1 MGGNQST
8 AINKNEFTS
17 ELAYD
22 LVNKI
27 NSEINS
33 EETTK
38 VDTNTGAK
46 VGDVNLENIDGL
58 NLDVSVQAKSTA
70 SLLTKY
76 TNIFN
81 AISNA
86 NAENG
91 VKLDALTGL
100 INKAKQ
106 DGGFLDSNTSVNETD
121 QKFSIA
127 TSVQNVTNIA
137 SCIVRMAEVSLVN
150 KAELGNITIK
160 NAKNS
165 DIKLEVISEAES
177 QAQSLS
183 DMTNGFKNELENE
196 TSTYL
201 KSQTEL
207 DSEAIQEGVVDNL
220 GDTADNLVNNV
231 GDVVNNAVDEMGES
245 SRSFIKIFTVP
256 AIIIALVIS
265 IVFGVW
271 LYKKL
276 NSTDQQLPIALDQN
290 AILNE
295 LPNVN
300 ANVNFSLNSNS

>member
-1 MGGNQST
+1 MGGSQST

-33 EETTK
+33 EDITK
-38 VDTNTGAK
+38 LDTNTGAK
-46 VGDVNLENIDGL
+46 IGDVNLENIDGL
-58 NLDVSVQAKSTA
+58 NLDISAQTKTTA
-70 SLLTKY
+70 ALITKY

-100 INKAKQ
+100 INKAIQ
-106 DGGFLDSNTSVNETD
+106 DGGFLDSNTTKNETN

-127 TSVQNVTNIA
+127 TSVQNITNIA

-165 DIKLEVISEAES
+165 DIKLEVISEAET

-201 KSQTEL
+201 KSKTEM
-207 DSEAIQEGVVDNL
+207 DSEAIQEGIVDNL

-231 GDVVNNAVDEMGES
+231 GDVVNNTIDEIGES
-245 SRSFIKIFTVP
+245 SRSFMKILIIP
-256 AIIIALVIS
+256 IIIIALVIS
-265 IVFGVW
+265 IVLGTW

-276 NSTDQQLPIALDQN
+276 KFIDNKINRVNNQQ
-290 AILNE
+290 
-295 LPNVN
+295 
-300 ANVNFSLNSNS
+300 

>member
-1 MGGNQST
+1 MGGSQST

-38 VDTNTGAK
+38 IDTNTGAK

-58 NLDVSVQAKSTA
+58 NLDILVQAKSTA
-70 SLLTKY
+70 SLITKY

-100 INKAKQ
+100 INKATQ

-165 DIKLEVISEAES
+165 DIKLEVVSEAEA

-183 DMTNGFKNELENE
+183 DMTNGFKSELENE

-201 KSQTEL
+201 KSQTEM

-220 GDTADNLVNNV
+220 ADTADNLVNNV
-231 GDVVNNAVDEMGES
+231 GSVVNNAIDEIGES
-245 SRSFIKIFTVP
+245 SRSFMQIFKVP
-256 AIIIALVIS
+256 LIIIALI
-265 IVFGVW
+265 IAIIFGTW

-276 NSTDQQLPIALDQN
+276 NSTDQKLQIAADQN
-290 AILNE
+290 NIPTE
-295 LPNVN
+295 IPK
-300 ANVNFSLNSNS
+300 